1 MTPVT
6 ALLRVAGLAVVWVAL
21 WGDPSA
27 GTLAA
32 GFLVG
37 SLVVALF
44 PREHPPR
51 VSIRPVAL
59 VALGWYVFVNL
70 ATSTGR
76 VVLAVLLGGERRVRP
91 SVVSVPLETR
101 STTVATMTANL
112 ITITPGTM
120 TVDESDFTLRVHVLG
135 DVEPGSVQASVLDL
149 ERRVARAI
157 RPSEGRP

>member
-1 MTPVT
+1 MGAT
-6 ALLRVAGLAVVWVAL
+6 LRVVGLAVVWVAL
-21 WGDPSA
+21 WGDPSP

-32 GFLVG
+32 GLIVAAA
-37 SLVVALF
+37 VVALF
-44 PREHPPR
+44 PRERPPR
-51 VSIRPVAL
+51 VSIRPLAL

-76 VVLAVLLGGERRVRP
+76 VVLAVLLGGARRVSP
-91 SVVSVPLETR
+91 SVVSVQLETR
-101 STTVATMTANL
+101 SSTVATMTANL

-135 DVEPGSVQASVLDL
+135 EVEPGSVQASVLDL

-157 RPSEGRP
+157 RHRGEAS